1 VILLKF
7 VKFVILKLGIYMDW
21 NSATTKKH
29 IKEAAAVGLTLI
41 GVGRNKACRTFRF
54 NKCGHEEQIDLSG
67 VRRDCF
73 RCGQCFQIKLKKEAK
88 DVGLTLIGEGRN
100 KIYRTYRFNDCKH
113 EKEIEPKKVRNNQF
127 RCNQCL
133 QIKLKKEA
141 KDIGLTL
148 IGEGSKAGYKTYRFN
163 ECRHEQE
170 IKTSH
175 VRNNQFRCNQC
186 LQIKLKKE
194 AKDVGLTLIGEGRN
208 KIYRTYRF
216 NECRHEQEIGIDK
229 VRNNKFRCNQCLQIK
244 LKKEAKDVGLTL
256 IGEGSKARYKT
267 YRFNECRH
275 EQEIRADGVR
285 NNNFLCNICEETS
298 RDLPSKVYLLKIQS
312 GSFIWLKLG
321 YAKQIS
327 FRIKRYKLPED
338 AKVRRL
344 KVIDFDTGREAHR
357 YESSLHKKYIRKRLP
372 IKKMKKYHKD
382 GFNECYPL
390 EMLDKLLEELES
402 G

>member
-1 VILLKF
+1 MILLKF

-194 AKDVGLTLIGEGRN
+194 AKDVGLTLIGEG
-208 KIYRTYRF
+208 
-216 NECRHEQEIGIDK
+216 
-229 VRNNKFRCNQCLQIK
+229 
-244 LKKEAKDVGLTL
+244 
-256 IGEGSKARYKT
+256 SKARYKT